1 MTGTLHPAENRAYRE
16 LYAFA
21 RRLENNWAW
30 LADRMPAPASEVL
43 HDGSAAAGD
52 LLAELEEMTP
62 RYGLYGRPAAQGVG
76 AGMSL
81 GRLAARFFERNQA
94 FRIGLTDLQHV
105 VTLVGYLEQLA
116 RSRGDDE
123 LRALCSGW
131 RERLLPIERS
141 ARAAAIDL
149 GSAPA
154 AAIEPVDQSAAG
166 KVGARVAWATGA
178 VGEWIDRRVSGK

>member
-1 MTGTLHPAENRAYRE
+1 VTGSLHPAENRGYRE

-21 RRLENNWAW
+21 RRLESGWGW
-30 LADRMPAPASEVL
+30 LADKTGEEVFRDGADAAS
-43 HDGSAAAGD
+43 D
-52 LLAELEEMTP
+52 LLTDLERVTP

-94 FRIGLTDLQHV
+94 LRIALTDLQHV
-105 VTLVGYLEQLA
+105 VTLVGYLEQVA

-123 LRALCSGW
+123 LVRFCSDWRARLMPV
-131 RERLLPIERS
+131 ERN

-149 GSAPA
+149 GSRPDE
-154 AAIEPVDQSAAG
+154 AIEPVDDSPVG
-166 KVGARVAWATGA
+166 KAGARVGWAFGA
-178 VGEWIDRRVSGK
+178 VGEWFDRRVSGK